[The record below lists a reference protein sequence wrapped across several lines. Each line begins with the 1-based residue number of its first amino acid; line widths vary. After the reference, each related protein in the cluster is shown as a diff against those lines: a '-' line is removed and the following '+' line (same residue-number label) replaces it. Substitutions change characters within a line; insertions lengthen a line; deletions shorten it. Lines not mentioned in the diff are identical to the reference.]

1 MGGKTSTESKRKYND
16 KTYSRIVLDVKK
28 DDKAQIVQ
36 AAEKSGESTT
46 AYIVGAVRQRMEAD
60 NQKTTV

>member
-28 DDKAQIVQ
+28 DDKALIMQ
-36 AAEKSGESTT
+36 AAEKAGESTT
-46 AYIVGAVRQRMEAD
+46 SYIVGAVRQRMEAD

>member
-28 DDKAQIVQ
+28 DDKSLIVQ
-36 AAEKSGESTT
+36 AAEKAGESTT

>member
-36 AAEKSGESTT
+36 AAEKAGESTT

>member
-28 DDKAQIVQ
+28 DDKALIVQ
-36 AAEKSGESTT
+36 AAEKAGESTT

>member
-28 DDKAQIVQ
+28 DDKALIVQ
-36 AAEKSGESTT
+36 AAEKVGESTT